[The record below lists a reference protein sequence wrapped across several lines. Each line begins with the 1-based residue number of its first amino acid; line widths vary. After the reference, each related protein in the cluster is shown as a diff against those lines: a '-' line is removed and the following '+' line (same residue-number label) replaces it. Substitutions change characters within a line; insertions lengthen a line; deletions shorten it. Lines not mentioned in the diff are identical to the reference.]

1 MVNTTKN
8 STTGTGSAAGGSAT
22 VGNGFGMGGA
32 TFAPGFAAKFA
43 PTLNVN
49 VGGNGQQPQ
58 GGGAGGQQQ
67 GGGGG
72 SHFLLGE
79 PVFDSTDDVRAYC
92 NTVRAAMTQMAI
104 ELAIAGKILE
114 ARLSQA
120 AKMPGDHPG
129 AGRLRARRVA
139 GKLLRTADAMTS
151 GAKNAVAAHA
161 ALQREYSNLI
171 QPRPQRPATPF
182 KF

>member
-1 MVNTTKN
+1 MVDTTKN
-8 STTGTGSAAGGSAT
+8 STAGTGTAAGTAN
-22 VGNGFGMGGA
+22 VGNGMGVGA

-49 VGGNGQQPQ
+49 VGSNNQQ
-58 GGGAGGQQQ
+58 GGGGGGQQQ
-67 GGGGG
+67 GSGGG

-79 PVFDSTDDVRAYC
+79 PVFDSTEDVRMYC

-114 ARLSQA
+114 ARLAQA
-120 AKMPGDHPG
+120 ASAPGDHIG
-129 AGRLRARRVA
+129 AARLRARRVA
-139 GKLLRTADAMTS
+139 GKLKRTSDALTS

-161 ALQREYSNLI
+161 ALQREYSDLI
-171 QPRPQRPATPF
+171 QPRPQRTATTSPF